1 MHAACLEHRLTD
13 EERLAINEKG
23 FLIVDDALPPAKVEE
38 LTEALDRLY
47 AEKRTAGLGPHEN
60 LFFPNFVGR
69 DDAFVELVD
78 WPITFPKVWGILGW
92 NIQLYHSHCGVN
104 PPAAP
109 DADRT
114 KKTLGWHQDS
124 GRVNVEMESGG
135 GYPRPRL
142 SFKIGYFL
150 SDVTEPGRGNFHII
164 PGSHLQDRLERPADG
179 VSDPAGAM
187 PVCVRPGTAVFFDR
201 RLWHAASPNHSD
213 VTRKVLFYGYS
224 YRWLRTKD
232 DMTISPELMERSDP
246 IRRQLF
252 GDGVN
257 ANGHFTPTDA
267 DVPLRMWLKEHR
279 PEDAA

>member
-1 MHAACLEHRLTD
+1 MHAACLEHCLTD
-13 EERLAINEKG
+13 EERLAFNEKG

-142 SFKIGYFL
+142 SLKIGYFL

-224 YRWLRTKD
+224 FRWLRTKD
-232 DMTISPELMERSDP
+232 DMTISPELMERSEP

-257 ANGHFTPTDA
+257 ANGHFSPTDA